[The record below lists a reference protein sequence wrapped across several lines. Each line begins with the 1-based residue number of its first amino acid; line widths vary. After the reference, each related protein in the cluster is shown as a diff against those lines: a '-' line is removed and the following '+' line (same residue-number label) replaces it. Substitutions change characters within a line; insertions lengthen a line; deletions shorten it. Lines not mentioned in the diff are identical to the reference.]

1 MRFWVWL
8 FLAGAALNIVV
19 GLPGWPAAL
28 AGHLNDPDSYMRLER
43 IFQGVQVGHLTNFVA
58 RDGPGSGVLVEWSRL
73 MDAALWALAAPLAIF
88 LGWKPAL
95 LAVGIA
101 TGPLIAGLLGLSLA
115 FVAEPFVA
123 RRFLWLLPVASAL
136 LPALANY
143 AGPGVVTHHV
153 LLLALLAL
161 TAGCVARADR
171 YDTAWNFLAGAAG
184 GFAIWLTPEAMPF
197 VLLCYGLPFL
207 RWLQRPA
214 GAGLAACGAGFFDVL
229 CFGFALDPP
238 AGGYGVAESDRLS
251 IIFVLLGLC
260 LLLTGVL
267 LWRLEKLPDPRLRR
281 AAGLLAAS
289 LLLGAWLALFPN
301 LLAGPDGLM
310 SPANAKLFFGVIG
323 EMQPAGFNPVSFG
336 DLWPGIIGLVIAAAL
351 SMSRRDIGWWYGLAA
366 LCLVFILGVKFLRFA
381 PVASAAGAVLAALA
395 LQEASARLVEKPA
408 LAAASRISILALL
421 LLVPLLG
428 GLAHGAAPPAPKPA
442 PSAQTC
448 DLAPFAPALRAA
460 AGKIV
465 LADPND
471 APEILWRSQA
481 MVVGSLYHHGIA
493 GFLALRAAWRATP
506 GATPPAAVM
515 ATGASFVLFCPAAG
529 RTLLVADLPRTTLWD
544 ALLTSRPP
552 PWLRLVATAPA
563 GGYRLYAIG
572 AAP

>member
-43 IFQGVQVGHLTNFVA
+43 IFQGVQAGHLTNFVA

-73 MDAALWALAAPLAIF
+73 MDAALWALAAPVALF
-88 LGWKPAL
+88 LGWKGAL
-95 LAVGIA
+95 LFVGIA

-214 GAGLAACGAGFFDVL
+214 GAGLAACGAGIFDVL
-229 CFGFALDPP
+229 CFGFALDPRP
-238 AGGYGVAESDRLS
+238 AATACRSPTGSRSSSCCSACVSCSRACCSGVWKN
-251 IIFVLLGLC
+251 C
-260 LLLTGVL
+260 PT
-267 LWRLEKLPDPRLRR
+267 
-281 AAGLLAAS
+281 
-289 LLLGAWLALFPN
+289 
-301 LLAGPDGLM
+301 
-310 SPANAKLFFGVIG
+310 
-323 EMQPAGFNPVSFG
+323 PV
-336 DLWPGIIGLVIAAAL
+336 
-351 SMSRRDIGWWYGLAA
+351 
-366 LCLVFILGVKFLRFA
+366 C
-381 PVASAAGAVLAALA
+381 
-395 LQEASARLVEKPA
+395 
-408 LAAASRISILALL
+408 
-421 LLVPLLG
+421 
-428 GLAHGAAPPAPKPA
+428 AAPPAC
-442 PSAQTC
+442 S
-448 DLAPFAPALRAA
+448 
-460 AGKIV
+460 
-465 LADPND
+465 
-471 APEILWRSQA
+471 
-481 MVVGSLYHHGIA
+481 
-493 GFLALRAAWRATP
+493 
-506 GATPPAAVM
+506 
-515 ATGASFVLFCPAAG
+515 
-529 RTLLVADLPRTTLWD
+529 
-544 ALLTSRPP
+544 P
-552 PWLRLVATAPA
+552 PWCCWAPGWRCFRTCWPARTA
-563 GGYRLYAIG
+563 
-572 AAP
+572 